1 MLFLIFFVSFV
12 IAMLIVSFYLIIPI
26 LQVINAAI
34 FNVAYDLMGIA
45 NNTISNIPDE
55 SVKESLTTG
64 INGARDTFVTQYNLM
79 NALIANAWLL
89 ILIILIVSSFVIARW
104 ISSQQEGG
112 LIR

>member
-1 MLFLIFFVSFV
+1 MLFLIFFVSFL

-34 FNVAYDLMGIA
+34 FNAAYDLMGIA
-45 NNTISNIPDE
+45 NETISKINDTD
-55 SVKESLTTG
+55 VRNSLSTG
-64 INGARDTFVTQYNLM
+64 IEGARDTFITQYNLM
-79 NALIANAWLL
+79 NALIANAWIL

-112 LIR
+112 LIK

>member
-1 MLFLIFFVSFV
+1 MLFLIFFISFL

-45 NNTISNIPDE
+45 NETISRINDTD
-55 SVKESLTTG
+55 VKNSLATG
-64 INGARDTFVTQYNLM
+64 IEGARDTFVTQYNLM

-89 ILIILIVSSFVIARW
+89 ILVILIVSAFVIARW

>member
-1 MLFLIFFVSFV
+1 MLFLIFFVSFT

-26 LQVINAAI
+26 LQMINAAI
-34 FNVAYDLMGIA
+34 FNVAYDLMGVA

-55 SVKESLTTG
+55 GVKNSLTTG
-64 INGARDTFVTQYNLM
+64 INGVRDTFITQYNLM

-89 ILIILIVSSFVIARW
+89 ILIILVVSSFIIARW
-104 ISSQQEGG
+104 VSQQQEGG

>member
-1 MLFLIFFVSFV
+1 MLFLIFFVSFL

-26 LQVINAAI
+26 LQVVNAAI
-34 FNVAYDLMGIA
+34 FNAAYDLMGVA
-45 NNTISNIPDE
+45 NDTISRINDS
-55 SVKESLTTG
+55 SVRESLTTG
-64 INGARDTFVTQYNLM
+64 IIGARDTFITQYNLM
-79 NALIANAWLL
+79 NALIANAWIL